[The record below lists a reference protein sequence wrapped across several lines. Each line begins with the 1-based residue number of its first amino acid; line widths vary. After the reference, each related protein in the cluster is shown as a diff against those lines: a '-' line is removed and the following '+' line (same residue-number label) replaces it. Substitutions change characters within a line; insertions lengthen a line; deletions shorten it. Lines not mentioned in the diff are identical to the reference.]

1 MKYRADGTIERF
13 KARLVALGNKQAEG
27 VDYKETFA
35 PVAKMGTVRL
45 FLDVSTK
52 RGWDVHQMDVH
63 NAFLHGD
70 LTEEVYMKLPP
81 GFQSADS
88 TKVCRLRKSL
98 HGLRQSPRCW
108 FEKLSAALQEY
119 GFEQCRS
126 DHSLFTYTKGTTRIQ
141 ILIYV
146 DDLIITGNQP
156 AAVEF
161 FKKYLAS
168 CFKMKDLGL
177 LKYFLGIEVARNKTG
192 MYLSQRKYALEI
204 IDDAGLLGSKP
215 ATFPMEHN
223 HKLAVSDS
231 PLLLNP

>member
-1 MKYRADGTIERF
+1 
-13 KARLVALGNKQAEG
+13 
-27 VDYKETFA
+27 
-35 PVAKMGTVRL
+35 
-45 FLDVSTK
+45 
-52 RGWDVHQMDVH
+52 MDVH

-98 HGLRQSPRCW
+98 YGLRQSPRCW

-126 DHSLFTYTKGTTRIQ
+126 DYSLFTYTKGTTRIQ

-215 ATFPMEHN
+215 ATFPMEQN

-231 PLLLNP
+231 PLLLNPEKYRRLVGRLIYLGVTRPDLTYSVHVLAQFMQTPREDHWHAALRVVRYLKGSPGQGV